1 MSMLTTLINRKGCL
15 EEVQIDFVARTL
27 TISLAVLSHS
37 LICARACQGK
47 FDRARDK
54 NFNPWKSSLTNVEFG
69 SRKIFYSRSSDI
81 EGMLKVKLRSVRV

>member
-47 FDRARDK
+47 FDRAIRISIPG
-54 NFNPWKSSLTNVEFG
+54 N
-69 SRKIFYSRSSDI
+69 
-81 EGMLKVKLRSVRV
+81 LRSPTLNLGRGRFFILVHRILKGC

>member
-37 LICARACQGK
+37 LICARA
-47 FDRARDK
+47 RAKENSIAR
-54 NFNPWKSSLTNVEFG
+54 
-69 SRKIFYSRSSDI
+69 
-81 EGMLKVKLRSVRV
+81 